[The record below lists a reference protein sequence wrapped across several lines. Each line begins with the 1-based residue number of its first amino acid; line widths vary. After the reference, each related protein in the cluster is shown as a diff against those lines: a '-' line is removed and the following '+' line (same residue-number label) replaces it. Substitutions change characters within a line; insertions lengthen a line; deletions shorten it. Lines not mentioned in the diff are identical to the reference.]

1 MGLFGIMKATRLL
14 AQINTFPNTHLSL
27 IHKVQV
33 INTKQLDSTY
43 PRASSPPT
51 FYDSLQSKQHVWMSS
66 SWTNSSVFIILNH
79 IIKNVVIELIIINNH
94 MHVGSTLDDAYI
106 AGGYG

>member
-1 MGLFGIMKATRLL
+1 
-14 AQINTFPNTHLSL
+14 
-27 IHKVQV
+27 
-33 INTKQLDSTY
+33 
-43 PRASSPPT
+43 
-51 FYDSLQSKQHVWMSS
+51 MSS